1 MNQLRSKVYQ
11 ALVPTKKVAF
21 LHIGKCGGT
30 SIRQILRPDNRD
42 LKHMTKGAY
51 VWQRINC
58 LTWKYQIDWIEHSR
72 VPQAIQTEES
82 IACFIREPLERIESA
97 FHSLFVM
104 HKYYDL
110 QPNAFQNKLI
120 SEFPSFHSFMNACL
134 EQNHSLH
141 SLAIDS
147 FSSSGHDHFNK
158 GYKYYFDSIN
168 SINNNK
174 AKFVFIGL
182 FEEFDEEAQRLFRT
196 FRCPKSSSKKAQH
209 SCSEKS
215 HHT

>member
-1 MNQLRSKVYQ
+1 
-11 ALVPTKKVAF
+11 
-21 LHIGKCGGT
+21 
-30 SIRQILRPDNRD
+30 
-42 LKHMTKGAY
+42 
-51 VWQRINC
+51 
-58 LTWKYQIDWIEHSR
+58 
-72 VPQAIQTEES
+72 
-82 IACFIREPLERIESA
+82 
-97 FHSLFVM
+97 M

-110 QPNAFQNKLI
+110 QPNAIQNKLI

-196 FRCPKSSSKKAQH
+196 LGVRNRHPKKLNTRVAKNHIIRDVGLRNSFA
-209 SCSEKS
+209 KS
-215 HHT
+215 VLADEYEIYNCLLKIRDEQF